1 MKLHPILT
9 QRLAKASLAK
19 PSKPTRLAILKNMI
33 NIGIIGASGY
43 SGSELLRFLA
53 NHPGELHVALCTS
66 ETYAGRRVDSVL
78 PHLRGLISCEFE
90 ALNINSLK
98 EKVDVVVLAVPHKV
112 SMAFVP
118 QILAQ
123 GLRVVDF
130 SADYRLKDADTYA
143 AWYHVPHTSPE
154 LLEEAVYGLPERYR
168 EDIRTARLVANP
180 GCYPTSAILAAAP
193 LLDSGSVE
201 LNSLIVDSKS
211 GISGAGPKPRDTT
224 HYPNRESNVV
234 AYNIGVHRHTPEI
247 EQELSAVAGEP
258 LCVSFTPHL
267 VPMTRG
273 ILSTLYLHLK
283 QELSTE
289 AVLERYAVFYANE
302 PFVRVLPAGEYPQ
315 TKAVLGSNYCDIGL
329 EVDARTNRVV
339 VMAAIDNLGKGAA
352 GAVVQ
357 NLNLMFG
364 FNETAG
370 LQSPGLMP

>member
-1 MKLHPILT
+1 MT
-9 QRLAKASLAK
+9 
-19 PSKPTRLAILKNMI
+19 
-33 NIGIIGASGY
+33 NIGIVGASGY

-66 ETYAGRRVDSVL
+66 ETYAGQRIDSVL
-78 PHLRGLISCEFE
+78 PHLRGLLRPQASPNYFE
-90 ALNINSLK
+90 ALELNALK

-130 SADYRLKDADTYA
+130 SADYRLKDADTYE
-143 AWYHVPHTSPE
+143 AWYNVSHTSPE
-154 LLEEAVYGLPERYR
+154 LFEEAVYGLPERYR

-193 LLDSGSVE
+193 LLDSGAVE

-247 EQELSAVAGEP
+247 EQELSAVAGEQ
-258 LCVSFTPHL
+258 LRVSFTPHL

-289 AVLERYAVFYANE
+289 AVLERYAAFYANE
-302 PFVRVLPAGEYPQ
+302 PFVRVLPSGEYPQ

-357 NLNLMFG
+357 NLNLMSG
-364 FNETAG
+364 LPETAG
-370 LQSPGLMP
+370 LEVPGLMP